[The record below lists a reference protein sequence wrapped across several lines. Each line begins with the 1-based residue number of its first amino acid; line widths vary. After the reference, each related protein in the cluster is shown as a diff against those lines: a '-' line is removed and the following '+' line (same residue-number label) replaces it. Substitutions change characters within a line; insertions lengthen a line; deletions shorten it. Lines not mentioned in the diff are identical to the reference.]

1 MSKRVVRKGIF
12 TLAAALLVL
21 AAAGC
26 GEVDTPEPTIRSD
39 TPVSAPSPVPTV
51 SKAEAAP
58 LFSLPA
64 SDGQTVELSQVLQAN
79 DAVVVVFYRG
89 FF

>member
-1 MSKRVVRKGIF
+1 MSKLIMGKGIF
-12 TLAAALLVL
+12 IFLTALVALAAA
-21 AAAGC
+21 AC
-26 GEVDTPEPTIRSD
+26 GEEATPKPAVVTD
-39 TPVSAPSPVPTV
+39 TPVSAPSLVPTV
-51 SKAEAAP
+51 STAEAVP

-64 SDGQTVELSQVLQAN
+64 SDGQTVVLSQVLQAN